1 MERRGI
7 ENEKNILKFF
17 NRDKNVF
24 YNDLK
29 ENEINPEYNSK
40 NLDKFEYIFWG
51 KYDILLEK
59 WLEYYDF
66 EDIHF
71 VKVEDMFEKP
81 SDVFVQVCE
90 FLNIEI
96 LIPNDLSN
104 FNFGGKKNTS
114 ENDELISFLVDE
126 YKSSVANFQKMIVKN
141 FNWKYFD

>member
-7 ENEKNILKFF
+7 ENEKNILKAF

-81 SDVFVQVCE
+81 SDVFV
-90 FLNIEI
+90 
-96 LIPNDLSN
+96 
-104 FNFGGKKNTS
+104 
-114 ENDELISFLVDE
+114 
-126 YKSSVANFQKMIVKN
+126 
-141 FNWKYFD
+141 

>member
-7 ENEKNILKFF
+7 ENEKNILKAF

-59 WLEYYDF
+59 MARVL
-66 EDIHF
+66 
-71 VKVEDMFEKP
+71 
-81 SDVFVQVCE
+81 
-90 FLNIEI
+90 
-96 LIPNDLSN
+96 
-104 FNFGGKKNTS
+104 
-114 ENDELISFLVDE
+114 
-126 YKSSVANFQKMIVKN
+126 
-141 FNWKYFD
+141 